1 MAGTGEFFAAALA
14 FPTALFSFALV
25 VVVGY
30 WLLMLLGGL
39 GFDAL
44 HGGHG
49 VGHHLDAGHVG
60 HVGHAGHVGHSAGGH
75 GAGGH
80 GAGGHGAGSHVAH
93 GGHVAHGAHGAHGG
107 HGTDGRGS
115 DGGNGGDGTRTGAGH
130 HGGALDALGLGGVPV
145 TVAVSLLVALAWFVS
160 LAGTVLTS
168 GAPARGGVFA
178 VALVASW
185 AGTRVLVKPLRRLF
199 PQDRPTTRGDFVGR
213 VCVIRTGRV
222 TADFGQAEVTAE
234 DGSTATV
241 QVRTTTPEPELTV
254 GRTALIFDYDAE
266 GEHFLVAPFDPSP
279 PGLT

>member
-1 MAGTGEFFAAALA
+1 MPKHGAGGETGGAAGMGGFFAAALA

-30 WLLMLLGGL
+30 WLLMLFGGL
-39 GFDAL
+39 VPGAV

-49 VGHHLDAGHVG
+49 GGHQVDVGHGGHHLGAGHGG
-60 HVGHAGHVGHSAGGH
+60 HGGDPGH

-80 GAGGHGAGSHVAH
+80 GGDGGSDRHGAGH
-93 GGHVAHGAHGAHGG
+93 
-107 HGTDGRGS
+107 
-115 DGGNGGDGTRTGAGH
+115 RTGV
-130 HGGALDALGLGGVPV
+130 LDALGLGGVPV

-185 AGTRVLVKPLRRLF
+185 AGTRVLVRPLSRLF
-199 PQDRPTTRGDFVGR
+199 PQDRPATRGDFVGR

-241 QVRTTTPEPELTV
+241 QVRTAEPEPGLTA

-266 GEHFLVAPFDPSP
+266 GEHFLVAPFDPPSE
-279 PGLT
+279 LI

>member
-1 MAGTGEFFAAALA
+1 MAGTGDFFAAALA

-25 VVVGY
+25 VVIGY
-30 WLLMLLGGL
+30 WLLMLIGGL

-49 VGHHLDAGHVG
+49 VGHHLGA
-60 HVGHAGHVGHSAGGH
+60 GHAGHVGPVGHVGH

-80 GAGGHGAGSHVAH
+80 GVGGSVTHGPSGGHGAH
-93 GGHVAHGAHGAHGG
+93 GEHP
-107 HGTDGRGS
+107 T
-115 DGGNGGDGTRTGAGH
+115 GH
-130 HGGALDALGLGGVPV
+130 HAGVLDALGLGGVPA

-185 AGTRVLVKPLRRLF
+185 AGTLVLVRPLRRLF
-199 PQDRPTTRGDFVGR
+199 PEDRPVTRGDFVGR

-222 TADFGQAEVTAE
+222 TADFGQAEVTAP

-241 QVRTTTPEPELTV
+241 QVRTPDPEPGLTA
-254 GRTALIFDYDAE
+254 GRTALIYDYDAD

-279 PGLT
+279 PGP

>member
-1 MAGTGEFFAAALA
+1 MGGFFAAALA

-30 WLLMLLGGL
+30 WLLMLFGGL
-39 GFDAL
+39 VPGAV

-49 VGHHLDAGHVG
+49 GGHQVD
-60 HVGHAGHVGHSAGGH
+60 VGHAGHHLGAGHGGHAGHLGHGGHSAGGH
-75 GAGGH
+75 GADD
-80 GAGGHGAGSHVAH
+80 GS
-93 GGHVAHGAHGAHGG
+93 GRQ
-107 HGTDGRGS
+107 GT
-115 DGGNGGDGTRTGAGH
+115 GH
-130 HGGALDALGLGGVPV
+130 HTGVLDALGLGGVPV

-185 AGTRVLVKPLRRLF
+185 AGTRVLVRPLSRLF
-199 PQDRPTTRGDFVGR
+199 PQDRPVTRGDFVGR

-241 QVRTTTPEPELTV
+241 QVRTATPEPALTA

-266 GEHFLVAPFDPSP
+266 GEHFLVAPFDPP
-279 PGLT
+279 PVH

>member
-1 MAGTGEFFAAALA
+1 MAGVGGFFAAALA

-49 VGHHLDAGHVG
+49 VGRHLDAGHIG
-60 HVGHAGHVGHSAGGH
+60 HVGHAGHVGQVGHVGH

-80 GAGGHGAGSHVAH
+80 GV
-93 GGHVAHGAHGAHGG
+93 GGHVAHGAPGG
-107 HGTDGRGS
+107 HGTDGHGAGGNAGGGH
-115 DGGNGGDGTRTGAGH
+115 GGNGSHTGAGH
-130 HGGALDALGLGGVPV
+130 HGGVPDALGLGGVPV
-145 TVAVSLLVALAWFVS
+145 TVAVSLLVAIAWFVS

-178 VALVASW
+178 VALVAAW

-199 PQDRPTTRGDFVGR
+199 PEDRPITRGDFVGR

-241 QVRTTTPEPELTV
+241 QVRTPTPEPELKA
-254 GRTALIFDYDAE
+254 GRTALIYDYDAD

>member
-1 MAGTGEFFAAALA
+1 MAGTGDFFAAALA

-30 WLLMLLGGL
+30 WLLMLIGGL

-49 VGHHLDAGHVG
+49 VGHHLGAGHAGGQVGPVG
-60 HVGHAGHVGHSAGGH
+60 HVGH

-80 GAGGHGAGSHVAH
+80 GVGGSVAH
-93 GGHVAHGAHGAHGG
+93 GTSVGHGG
-107 HGTDGRGS
+107 HGGHPG
-115 DGGNGGDGTRTGAGH
+115 GH
-130 HGGALDALGLGGVPV
+130 HGGVLDALGLGGVPA

-185 AGTRVLVKPLRRLF
+185 AGTRVLVRPLRRLF
-199 PQDRPTTRGDFVGR
+199 PEDRPITRGDFVGR

-241 QVRTTTPEPELTV
+241 QVRTPDAEPGLTA
-254 GRTALIFDYDAE
+254 GRTALIYDYDADH
-266 GEHFLVAPFDPSP
+266 EHFLVAPFDPSP
-279 PGLT
+279 PGL

>member
-1 MAGTGEFFAAALA
+1 MAGTGDFFAAALA

-30 WLLMLLGGL
+30 WLLMLIGGL

-49 VGHHLDAGHVG
+49 VGHHLGAGHAGHAGPVG
-60 HVGHAGHVGHSAGGH
+60 HVGHGVGGHGVGGSVAHGAPGGH
-75 GAGGH
+75 GAGG
-80 GAGGHGAGSHVAH
+80 GSAH
-93 GGHVAHGAHGAHGG
+93 GPEHAI
-107 HGTDGRGS
+107 
-115 DGGNGGDGTRTGAGH
+115 GH
-130 HGGALDALGLGGVPV
+130 HGGVLDALGLGGVPA
-145 TVAVSLLVALAWFVS
+145 TVAVSLLVALAWFIS

-185 AGTRVLVKPLRRLF
+185 AGTRSLVRPLRRLF
-199 PQDRPTTRGDFVGR
+199 PEDRPVTRADFVGR

-241 QVRTTTPEPELTV
+241 QVRTPGAEPGLTA
-254 GRTALIFDYDAE
+254 GRTALIYDYDPD

-279 PGLT
+279 PGM

>member
-1 MAGTGEFFAAALA
+1 MAGTGDFFAAALA

-30 WLLMLLGGL
+30 WLLMLIGGL
-39 GFDAL
+39 GFDAV

-49 VGHHLDAGHVG
+49 VGHHLGA
-60 HVGHAGHVGHSAGGH
+60 GHAGHAGHGGPVGHVGH

-80 GAGGHGAGSHVAH
+80 GV
-93 GGHVAHGAHGAHGG
+93 GGHVAHGASGG
-107 HGTDGRGS
+107 HGTGGGTA
-115 DGGNGGDGTRTGAGH
+115 DGGQGAGH
-130 HGGALDALGLGGVPV
+130 HGGVLDALGLGGVPA

-168 GAPARGGVFA
+168 GAPARGGVFV

-185 AGTRVLVKPLRRLF
+185 AGTRVLVRPLRRLF
-199 PQDRPTTRGDFVGR
+199 PEDRPVTRGDFVGR

-241 QVRTTTPEPELTV
+241 QVRTPQADPELTA
-254 GRTALIFDYDAE
+254 GRTALIYDYDAD

-279 PGLT
+279 PAF

>member
-1 MAGTGEFFAAALA
+1 MGGFVTAALA

-49 VGHHLDAGHVG
+49 VGHHVGVGHGGHVG
-60 HVGHAGHVGHSAGGH
+60 QVGHAGH

-80 GAGGHGAGSHVAH
+80 GAAGHGAGGHHGGGVAH
-93 GGHVAHGAHGAHGG
+93 GGPDSSH
-107 HGTDGRGS
+107 
-115 DGGNGGDGTRTGAGH
+115 H
-130 HGGALDALGLGGVPV
+130 HGGVLDRLGLGGVPL
-145 TVAVSLLVALAWFVS
+145 TVAVSLLVAIAWFVS
-160 LAGTVLTS
+160 LAGTVLTT

-178 VALVASW
+178 VALVAAW
-185 AGTRVLVKPLRRLF
+185 AGTRVIVQPLSRLF
-199 PQDRPTTRGDFVGR
+199 PQDRPMTRGDFVGR

-241 QVRTTTPEPELTV
+241 QVRTVEDDPGLTA
-254 GRTALIFDYDAE
+254 GRTALVFDYDAE
-266 GEHFLVAPFDPSP
+266 AEVFLVAAFDPSP
-279 PGLT
+279 PGA

>member
-1 MAGTGEFFAAALA
+1 MAGTGDFFAAALA

-25 VVVGY
+25 VVIGY
-30 WLLMLLGGL
+30 WLLMLIGGL

-49 VGHHLDAGHVG
+49 VGHHLGT
-60 HVGHAGHVGHSAGGH
+60 GHAGHVGPVGHVGH

-80 GAGGHGAGSHVAH
+80 GAGGHGAG
-93 GGHVAHGAHGAHGG
+93 GHVAHGASGGHGAGGGNAHDGAHGG
-107 HGTDGRGS
+107 R
-115 DGGNGGDGTRTGAGH
+115 GAGH
-130 HGGALDALGLGGVPV
+130 HGGVLDALGLGGVPA

-185 AGTRVLVKPLRRLF
+185 AGTRVLVRPLRRLF
-199 PQDRPTTRGDFVGR
+199 PQDRPITRGDFVGR

-234 DGSTATV
+234 DGSTATL
-241 QVRTTTPEPELTV
+241 QVRTPDAEPGLTA
-254 GRTALIFDYDAE
+254 GRTALIYDYDADR
-266 GEHFLVAPFDPSP
+266 EHFLVAPFDPSP
-279 PGLT
+279 PGL

>member
-1 MAGTGEFFAAALA
+1 MGGFVAAALA

-30 WLLMLLGGL
+30 WLVMLLGGL

-49 VGHHLDAGHVG
+49 VGHHPGHVG
-60 HVGHAGHVGHSAGGH
+60 HGGNAGNVGHAGHAGH

-80 GAGGHGAGSHVAH
+80 HGTADAAH
-93 GGHVAHGAHGAHGG
+93 GGS
-107 HGTDGRGS
+107 GS
-115 DGGNGGDGTRTGAGH
+115 HH
-130 HGGALDALGLGGVPV
+130 HGGVLDRLGLGGVPV
-145 TVAVSLLVALAWFVS
+145 TVAVSLLVAVAWFVS

-178 VALVASW
+178 VALVAAW
-185 AGTRVLVKPLRRLF
+185 LGTRAVVRPLSRLF
-199 PQDRPTTRGDFVGR
+199 PEDRPATRGDFVGR

-222 TADFGQAEVTAE
+222 TAGFGQAEVTAE

-241 QVRTTTPEPELTV
+241 QVRTTEEAPGLTV

-266 GEHFLVAPFDPSP
+266 RELFLVAPFDPSP
-279 PGLT
+279 PGI

>member
-1 MAGTGEFFAAALA
+1 MAGTGDFFAAALA

-30 WLLMLLGGL
+30 WLLMLIGGL
-39 GFDAL
+39 GFDGL

-49 VGHHLDAGHVG
+49 VGHHLGAGHTGHVG
-60 HVGHAGHVGHSAGGH
+60 PVGHVGH

-80 GAGGHGAGSHVAH
+80 GAGGS
-93 GGHVAHGAHGAHGG
+93 VAHGASGG
-107 HGTDGRGS
+107 HGAGGGS
-115 DGGNGGDGTRTGAGH
+115 AHAPGHGNGH
-130 HGGALDALGLGGVPV
+130 HGGVLDALGLGGVPA

-168 GAPARGGVFA
+168 GAPARGGVFV

-185 AGTRVLVKPLRRLF
+185 AGTRALVRPLRRLF
-199 PQDRPTTRGDFVGR
+199 PEDRPVTRADFVGR

-241 QVRTTTPEPELTV
+241 QVRTPDPEPGLTA
-254 GRTALIFDYDAE
+254 GRTALIYDYDPD

-279 PGLT
+279 PGP

>member
-1 MAGTGEFFAAALA
+1 MAGSGGFFAAALA

-49 VGHHLDAGHVG
+49 VGHHGGAGHVG
-60 HVGHAGHVGHSAGGH
+60 PAGHAGHVGHGVGGH
-75 GAGGH
+75 GVGGN
-80 GAGGHGAGSHVAH
+80 
-93 GGHVAHGAHGAHGG
+93 GAHG
-107 HGTDGRGS
+107 TN
-115 DGGNGGDGTRTGAGH
+115 GGNGSHPGPGH
-130 HGGALDALGLGGVPV
+130 HGGVLGALGLGGVPV

-160 LAGTVLTS
+160 LAGTALTS
-168 GAPARGGVFA
+168 GAPARGGVLA

-185 AGTRVLVKPLRRLF
+185 AGTRVLVRPLRRLF
-199 PQDRPTTRGDFVGR
+199 PEDRPVTRGDFVGR

-222 TADFGQAEVTAE
+222 TADFGQAEVTAG

-241 QVRTTTPEPELTV
+241 QVRTPTPEPGLTA

-279 PGLT
+279 PGIIH

>member
-1 MAGTGEFFAAALA
+1 MGGFFAAALA

-25 VVVGY
+25 VVAGY

-39 GFDAL
+39 VPGAV

-49 VGHHLDAGHVG
+49 GGHHADVGHGHVG
-60 HVGHAGHVGHSAGGH
+60 HGYVGHAGH

-80 GAGGHGAGSHVAH
+80 GA
-93 GGHVAHGAHGAHGG
+93 
-107 HGTDGRGS
+107 DDGS
-115 DGGNGGDGTRTGAGH
+115 DRHGAGH
-130 HGGALDALGLGGVPV
+130 HAGVLDALGLGGVPV

-185 AGTRVLVKPLRRLF
+185 AGTRVFVRPLSRLF
-199 PQDRPTTRGDFVGR
+199 PQDRPVTRRDFVGR

-222 TADFGQAEVTAE
+222 TAGFGQAEVTAE

-241 QVRTTTPEPELTV
+241 QVRTAEPEPGLTA

-266 GEHFLVAPFDPSP
+266 GEHFLVAPFDPPS
-279 PGLT
+279 GLA

>member
-1 MAGTGEFFAAALA
+1 MGGFVAAALA

-49 VGHHLDAGHVG
+49 VGHAGHVG
-60 HVGHAGHVGHSAGGH
+60 HVGQVGHPGHVGHGGQVGHAGDVGH

-80 GAGGHGAGSHVAH
+80 AGH
-93 GGHVAHGAHGAHGG
+93 GGHA
-107 HGTDGRGS
+107 T
-115 DGGNGGDGTRTGAGH
+115 GDHDTHH
-130 HGGALDALGLGGVPV
+130 HGGVLGALGLGGVPV
-145 TVAVSLLVALAWFVS
+145 TVAVSLLVAIAWFVS

-185 AGTRVLVKPLRRLF
+185 AGTRLLVRPLSRLF
-199 PQDRPTTRGDFVGR
+199 PEDRPATRGDFVGR

-241 QVRTTTPEPELTV
+241 QVRTLTDEPGLAA
-254 GRTALIFDYDAE
+254 GRTALIFDYDAD
-266 GEHFLVAPFDPSP
+266 GEHFLVAPFDPAAL
-279 PGLT
+279 PGT

>member
-1 MAGTGEFFAAALA
+1 MGGFFAAALA

-39 GFDAL
+39 VPGAV

-49 VGHHLDAGHVG
+49 GGHHVDVGHAGHHLGAGHG
-60 HVGHAGHVGHSAGGH
+60 GHAGHVGQVGPAGH

-80 GAGGHGAGSHVAH
+80 GADAGSDRH
-93 GGHVAHGAHGAHGG
+93 
-107 HGTDGRGS
+107 
-115 DGGNGGDGTRTGAGH
+115 GAGH
-130 HGGALDALGLGGVPV
+130 HAGVLDALGLGGVPV

-185 AGTRVLVKPLRRLF
+185 AGTRLLVRPLSRLF
-199 PQDRPTTRGDFVGR
+199 PQDRPVTRGDFVGR

-241 QVRTTTPEPELTV
+241 QVRTTEPDPALTA

-266 GEHFLVAPFDPSP
+266 GEHFLVAPFDPPSP
-279 PGLT
+279 

>member
-1 MAGTGEFFAAALA
+1 MAGTGGFFAAALA

-49 VGHHLDAGHVG
+49 VGHHGHVGQVGQVGHVG
-60 HVGHAGHVGHSAGGH
+60 HVGH

-80 GAGGHGAGSHVAH
+80 GAGGHGAG
-93 GGHVAHGAHGAHGG
+93 GHVAHGTSGG
-107 HGTDGRGS
+107 HGTDG
-115 DGGNGGDGTRTGAGH
+115 GGGGKGAHAGTGHH
-130 HGGALDALGLGGVPV
+130 HGGVPDALGLGGVPV

-199 PQDRPTTRGDFVGR
+199 PQDRPTTRGDFVGL

-241 QVRTTTPEPELTV
+241 QVRTTAPEPGLTA

-279 PGLT
+279 PGLV

>member
-1 MAGTGEFFAAALA
+1 MTGGFFAAALA

-49 VGHHLDAGHVG
+49 VGHHAGAGHVG
-60 HVGHAGHVGHSAGGH
+60 QVGHAGHVGH

-80 GAGGHGAGSHVAH
+80 GAGGS
-93 GGHVAHGAHGAHGG
+93 VAHGAPGG
-107 HGTDGRGS
+107 HGS
-115 DGGNGGDGTRTGAGH
+115 DGGNAGHPGNGGTASRAGAGH
-130 HGGALDALGLGGVPV
+130 HGGVLEALGLGGVPV

-160 LAGTVLTS
+160 LAGTALTS
-168 GAPARGGVFA
+168 GAPARGGVLA

-185 AGTRVLVKPLRRLF
+185 AGTRLLVTPLSRLF
-199 PQDRPTTRGDFVGR
+199 PEDRPVTRGDFVGR

-241 QVRTTTPEPELTV
+241 QVRTPAPEPGLTA

-266 GEHFLVAPFDPSP
+266 AEHFLVAPFDPSP

>member
-1 MAGTGEFFAAALA
+1 MGGFFAAALA

-30 WLLMLLGGL
+30 WLLMLFGGL
-39 GFDAL
+39 VPGAV
-44 HGGHG
+44 HGGH
-49 VGHHLDAGHVG
+49 DAGHHVD
-60 HVGHAGHVGHSAGGH
+60 VGHAGHHPGAGYGGHGGHVGHTGHGGH

-80 GAGGHGAGSHVAH
+80 GADSGSERPGGGHH
-93 GGHVAHGAHGAHGG
+93 
-107 HGTDGRGS
+107 
-115 DGGNGGDGTRTGAGH
+115 TGV
-130 HGGALDALGLGGVPV
+130 LDALGLGGVPV

-168 GAPARGGVFA
+168 GAPARGGVFV

-185 AGTRVLVKPLRRLF
+185 AGTRLLVRPMSRLF
-199 PQDRPTTRGDFVGR
+199 PQDRPATRGDFVGR
-213 VCVIRTGRV
+213 ICVIRTGRV

-241 QVRTTTPEPELTV
+241 QVRTAEPEPGLTA

-266 GEHFLVAPFDPSP
+266 GEHFLVAPFDPP
-279 PGLT
+279 AIA

>member
-1 MAGTGEFFAAALA
+1 MAGTGDFFAAALS

-30 WLLMLLGGL
+30 WLLMLIGGL
-39 GFDAL
+39 GFDAV

-49 VGHHLDAGHVG
+49 VGHHLGA
-60 HVGHAGHVGHSAGGH
+60 GHAGHGGPVGHVGH

-80 GAGGHGAGSHVAH
+80 GVGGSVAHGTPGGHGAGGGSAGGGSAH
-93 GGHVAHGAHGAHGG
+93 GSEHG
-107 HGTDGRGS
+107 
-115 DGGNGGDGTRTGAGH
+115 NGH
-130 HGGALDALGLGGVPV
+130 HGGVLDALGLGGVPA

-185 AGTRVLVKPLRRLF
+185 AGTRVLVRPLRRLF
-199 PQDRPTTRGDFVGR
+199 PEDRPVTRADFVGR

-241 QVRTTTPEPELTV
+241 QVRTPDAEPGLTA
-254 GRTALIFDYDAE
+254 GRTALIYDYDPD

-279 PGLT
+279 PGI

>member
-1 MAGTGEFFAAALA
+1 MGGFFAAALA

-30 WLLMLLGGL
+30 WLLMLFGGL
-39 GFDAL
+39 VPGAV

-49 VGHHLDAGHVG
+49 GGHQVD
-60 HVGHAGHVGHSAGGH
+60 VGHAGHHLGAGHGGHAGHLGHGGHGGGGHSAGGH
-75 GAGGH
+75 GADD
-80 GAGGHGAGSHVAH
+80 GS
-93 GGHVAHGAHGAHGG
+93 
-107 HGTDGRGS
+107 GRQ
-115 DGGNGGDGTRTGAGH
+115 GAGH
-130 HGGALDALGLGGVPV
+130 HTGVLDALGLGGVPV
-145 TVAVSLLVALAWFVS
+145 TVAVSLLVAIAWFVS

-168 GAPARGGVFA
+168 GAPARGGVFV

-185 AGTRVLVKPLRRLF
+185 AGTRVLVRPLSRLF
-199 PQDRPTTRGDFVGR
+199 PQDRPVTRGDFVGR

-241 QVRTTTPEPELTV
+241 QVRTATPEPALTA

-266 GEHFLVAPFDPSP
+266 GEHFLVAPFDPP
-279 PGLT
+279 AVH

>member
-1 MAGTGEFFAAALA
+1 MEGFFAAALA

-30 WLLMLLGGL
+30 WLLMLFGGL
-39 GFDAL
+39 VPGAV

-49 VGHHLDAGHVG
+49 AGHHVDVGHPGHHLGAEHG
-60 HVGHAGHVGHSAGGH
+60 GHAGHVTDAGHGGHGHGGH

-80 GAGGHGAGSHVAH
+80 DA
-93 GGHVAHGAHGAHGG
+93 
-107 HGTDGRGS
+107 DGGS
-115 DGGNGGDGTRTGAGH
+115 DRNGSGH
-130 HGGALDALGLGGVPV
+130 HAGVLDALGLGGVPV
-145 TVAVSLLVALAWFVS
+145 TVAVSLLVAIAWFVS

-185 AGTRVLVKPLRRLF
+185 AGTRALVRPLSRLF
-199 PQDRPTTRGDFVGR
+199 PQDRPATRGDFVGR

-241 QVRTTTPEPELTV
+241 QVRTAEPEPALTA

-266 GEHFLVAPFDPSP
+266 GEHFLVAPFDPPSV
-279 PGLT
+279 T

>member
-1 MAGTGEFFAAALA
+1 MGGFFAAALA

-30 WLLMLLGGL
+30 WLLMLFGGL
-39 GFDAL
+39 VPGAV

-49 VGHHLDAGHVG
+49 GGHHVD
-60 HVGHAGHVGHSAGGH
+60 VGHAGHHLGAGHGGHAGHAADAGHGGHGHGGH

-80 GAGGHGAGSHVAH
+80 DA
-93 GGHVAHGAHGAHGG
+93 
-107 HGTDGRGS
+107 DGGS
-115 DGGNGGDGTRTGAGH
+115 DRSGSGH
-130 HGGALDALGLGGVPV
+130 HAGVLDRLGLGGVPV

-168 GAPARGGVFA
+168 GAPARGGVFV

-185 AGTRVLVKPLRRLF
+185 AGTRALVRPLSRLF
-199 PQDRPTTRGDFVGR
+199 PQDRPATRGDFVGR

-241 QVRTTTPEPELTV
+241 QVRTAEPEPALTA

-266 GEHFLVAPFDPSP
+266 GEHFLVAPFDPPSV
-279 PGLT
+279 T

>member
-1 MAGTGEFFAAALA
+1 MGGFFAAALA

-39 GFDAL
+39 VPGVL

-49 VGHHLDAGHVG
+49 TGHDLGA
-60 HVGHAGHVGHSAGGH
+60 GHAGHVGQVGHVGHGVGGH
-75 GAGGH
+75 GVGG
-80 GAGGHGAGSHVAH
+80 SVAH
-93 GGHVAHGAHGAHGG
+93 GAPGGGTAHGAHGAHRA
-107 HGTDGRGS
+107 H
-115 DGGNGGDGTRTGAGH
+115 GGDGARGEKGAGH
-130 HGGALDALGLGGVPV
+130 HGGVLDALGLGGVPV

-160 LAGTVLTS
+160 LAGTVLTT

-185 AGTRVLVKPLRRLF
+185 AGTRVLVRPLRRLF
-199 PQDRPTTRGDFVGR
+199 PEDRPTTRGDFVGR

-241 QVRTTTPEPELTV
+241 QVRVLDAEPGLTV
-254 GRTALIFDYDAE
+254 GRTALIFDYDVA
-266 GEHFLVAPFDPSP
+266 GEHFLVAPFDPSS
-279 PGLT
+279 PGL